1 MMTQVA
7 AVVVVV
13 VVALLLATAS
23 SLPDVSAMDFTEQD
37 LASEDSLRALY
48 DRWSAHYS
56 VSRDAADRA
65 RRFHVFAANARHVH
79 EFNAKGDASY
89 TLGLNHFA
97 DDDSAAA
104 CYRPASSSSPS
115 PPSST
120 SSSSSPNKQ
129 QVNNVSSSDAELP
142 RDVDWRMR
150 RNGGRPGCVTDVKDQ
165 GRTRC
170 GSCWAFSAAAALE
183 GLNSILTDKLVSLSA
198 QELIDCSST
207 WWPWGNKGCSGG
219 NSARAFDYVKRA
231 NGLSTEADYPY
242 AAQNGKCLRNP
253 EGQAYPRGG
262 IGGRETVRPSMDE
275 AALMRAVAAQP
286 VVAAVEGGGMDF
298 KMYRAGIFTGPCGTN
313 LSHQVAV
320 IGYGTDYVET
330 GGSGRDFWLI
340 KNSWGDR
347 WGEYG
352 YMRLLRGGASA
363 KEGTCGILMDAV
375 YPIKHT

>member
-1 MMTQVA
+1 MMSRSVA
-7 AVVVVV
+7 AVVVV

-23 SLPDVSAMDFTEQD
+23 WFPAVSAMDFTEQD
-37 LASEDSLRALY
+37 LASEDSLRGLY
-48 DRWSAHYS
+48 DRWSAHCS

-65 RRFHVFAANARHVH
+65 LRFHVFAANARHVH

-97 DDDSAAA
+97 DDVDSAAA
-104 CYRPASSSSPS
+104 PCYKPPSSS

-120 SSSSSPNKQ
+120 SSSSPNKQ
-129 QVNNVSSSDAELP
+129 QQITNASSSSDAELP
-142 RDVDWRMR
+142 ADVDWRMR

-165 GRTRC
+165 GRTR
-170 GSCWAFSAAAALE
+170 GS
-183 GLNSILTDKLVSLSA
+183 
-198 QELIDCSST
+198 
-207 WWPWGNKGCSGG
+207 WWPWRGNNGCSGG
-219 NSARAFDYVKRA
+219 NAATAFDYVKRA
-231 NGLSTEADYPY
+231 NGLSTEGDYPY
-242 AAQNGKCLRNP
+242 AAQDGKCLRNP

-262 IGGRETVRPSMDE
+262 IGGRETVRPIMDE

-286 VVAAVEGGGMDF
+286 VVAAVEGSGMDF
-298 KMYRAGIFTGPCGTN
+298 KLYRQGIFAGPCGTN
-313 LSHQVAV
+313 LTHQVAV
-320 IGYGTDYVET
+320 IGYGRDYVET

-363 KEGTCGILMDAV
+363 KEGTCGILLDAV